1 MNKENVCLISL
12 GCPKNLV
19 DSEVILG
26 HLSSDRFTITNDET
40 QADILIINTCAFIS
54 DAQEESIDTILE
66 ATRLKDDGS
75 CKMLIVCGCLPQR
88 YQTDLAKELPEV
100 DIFMGT
106 GDAVRIVELIDEY
119 RNSNQQIQ
127 AVSAPTTLHDH
138 TTPRL
143 KASPFYTSYVKIAEG
158 CSNCCS
164 YCVIPQLRGPLRSRT
179 IASVV
184 AEVEANVQAG
194 VQEINLIAQDIT
206 AFGHDLQDGS
216 TLEQLLR
223 ELVKIDELKWLRLL
237 YAYPDGVT
245 DELIDLIASE
255 EKICNYLDLPLQ
267 HIDDAILTQMNRRID
282 GQQLRALIH
291 RIRQRIP
298 NITLRTSFIV
308 GFPGETEAQ
317 FEKLLDFV
325 NEGHF
330 DRVGAFCYS
339 QEDGTSAAKFDNQ
352 IDEEVKQQRQQ
363 QIMAAQSAISRDK
376 HRALLGQVIDVLVD
390 GYSEETD
397 LLLQGRSRGQ
407 APDVDGIVYITAGQ
421 PNIGDIVE
429 IEITDTS
436 EYDLIGAMV
445 GEGE

>member
-26 HLSSDRFTITNDET
+26 HLTSDRFNITNDEA
-40 QADILIINTCAFIS
+40 QADILIINTCSFIR
-54 DAQEESIDTILE
+54 DAQEESVDTILE
-66 ATRLKDDGS
+66 ATQLKDDGS
-75 CKMLIVCGCLPQR
+75 CKLLIVCGCLPQR
-88 YQTDLAKELPEV
+88 YKADLAKELPEV

-119 RNSNQQIQ
+119 RASKQQLQ
-127 AVSAPTTLHDH
+127 AVSAPTALHDH
-138 TTPRL
+138 TTPRV

-164 YCVIPQLRGPLRSRT
+164 YCIIPQLRGPLRSRS

-184 AEVEANVQAG
+184 TEVEASVQAG
-194 VQEINLIAQDIT
+194 VKEINLIAQDIT
-206 AFGHDLQDGS
+206 AFGHDLKDGS
-216 TLEQLLR
+216 TLEKLLR
-223 ELVKIDELKWLRLL
+223 ELVKIADLKWIRLL

-267 HIDDAILTQMNRRID
+267 HIDDAILTKMNRRID
-282 GQQLRALIH
+282 EEQLRALIQ
-291 RIRQRIP
+291 RIRQRVP

-317 FEKLLDFV
+317 FEKLLGFV
-325 NEGHF
+325 NEGNF

-339 QEDGTSAAKFDNQ
+339 QEDGTSAAKMDNQ
-352 IDEEVKQQRQQ
+352 IDEELKEQRQK
-363 QIMAAQSAISRDK
+363 QIMTAQSTISLNK
-376 HRALLGQVIDVLVD
+376 HHALLGQQIDVLVD
-390 GYSEETD
+390 GFSEETD

-421 PNIGDIVE
+421 PNIGDIVAVTV
-429 IEITDTS
+429 TDTT
-436 EYDLIGAMV
+436 EYDLIGEMV